1 MNQREVIQEYL
12 KSIAPAR
19 LKPKDLAEILGM
31 NANSC
36 AVVLS
41 SLANTEG
48 SGVHHERALGYK
60 FDAPSMDHLEL
71 QEMYWHNRA
80 VKAEREC
87 AAAEAVAYQA
97 LTKVDKQELRIKYQ
111 HEALVALQKLQD
123 LDNDTKE

>member
-1 MNQREVIQEYL
+1 MNQREIIQEYL

-31 NANSC
+31 NASSC

-48 SGVHHERALGYK
+48 SGIHHERALGYK

-80 VKAEREC
+80 VKAEKTLVATE
-87 AAAEAVAYQA
+87 EALLLEMCKTDKLA
-97 LTKVDKQELRIKYQ
+97 LRNKYQ
-111 HEALVALQKLQD
+111 NEALVALQKLQD
-123 LDNDTKE
+123 LDNQD